1 MDRRNR
7 ISSAPAP
14 KRSGE
19 SSRDY
24 PALCVFVG
32 LVIALIVVGTLAL
45 KNLDTDFVFTP
56 GQSVQ
61 EWARD
66 IEEKVKGLL
75 DEASKGLKIPG
86 REEGDAKTHLLK
98 GLRLHRQKNYYE
110 ALAELNKA
118 IEMDPRDAAVYYW
131 RGRTLVNLG
140 RLDQGVDDFKAAV
153 KLKPDYA
160 EAYDHLGWLAGNQ
173 GQVDEGIAYLT
184 KSIEFK
190 PENAWAFYNR
200 SRLFFSKGDVAS
212 AMRDAEKACG
222 LGYQDACKA
231 YETYKKS
238 SREGG

>member
-1 MDRRNR
+1 MDRHNR
-7 ISSAPAP
+7 IPPTPAP
-14 KRSGE
+14 ERSGE
-19 SSRDY
+19 RSRDY
-24 PALCVFVG
+24 PALFVFVG
-32 LVIALIVVGTLAL
+32 LVIALFVAGAFAI
-45 KNLDTDFVFTP
+45 KNLDTDFEFSP

-61 EWARD
+61 EWTRN

-98 GLRLHRQKNYYE
+98 GLRLHRQKSYRE

-118 IEMDPRDAAVYYW
+118 IEIDPRDAAAYYW

-140 RLDQGVDDFKAAV
+140 KLDQGVDDFKAAV
-153 KLKPDYA
+153 KLKPDYS
-160 EAYDHLGWLAGNQ
+160 EAYDHLGWLAASQ

-200 SRLFFSKGDVAS
+200 SRMFFSKGDVAS
-212 AMRDAEKACG
+212 AMRDAEKACS

-238 SREGG
+238 SQEGG

>member
-1 MDRRNR
+1 MDRHNP
-7 ISSAPAP
+7 APSTRAP

-24 PALCVFVG
+24 PALFVFVG
-32 LVIALIVVGTLAL
+32 LVIALFVAGTFAL
-45 KNLDTDFVFTP
+45 KNLDTDFEFSP
-56 GQSVQ
+56 GQSVR

-75 DEASKGLKIPG
+75 GEASKGLKIPG
-86 REEGDAKTHLLK
+86 REEGGAKSHLLK
-98 GLRLHRQKNYYE
+98 GYRLHRQKNYNE

-118 IEMDPRDAAVYYW
+118 IQIDPRNAGAYYW

-140 RLDQGVDDFKAAV
+140 RLDQGVDDFKTAV
-153 KLKPDYA
+153 KLKPDYS
-160 EAYDHLGWLAGNQ
+160 EAYDHLGWLAASQ

-190 PENAWAFYNR
+190 PDNAWAFYNR
-200 SRLFFSKGDVAS
+200 SRMFFSKGDVAS
-212 AMRDAEKACG
+212 ALRDAEKGCS

-231 YETYKKS
+231 YETYKKTS
-238 SREGG
+238 KEGG